1 MEWDDDQ
8 WDQDFEDDD
17 IDDDDMGFQGDER
30 EDKGDKSSGQDTI
43 STVQIYFKSN
53 QQYFI
58 HWLCEKVTEE
68 VYLYMMLI
76 IFEVSQSGDTSWL

>member
-43 STVQIYFKSN
+43 STVQIYFKSY

-58 HWLCEKVTEE
+58 HWVCEK
-68 VYLYMMLI
+68 
-76 IFEVSQSGDTSWL
+76 